1 MLKINEN
8 IYNRIGELGV
18 YIYTL
23 SLFISKSGISIGLG
37 FLILAFLLYLW
48 DKRKISLTVEE
59 KYILAILIL
68 LPIFS
73 LLSVGGSYSFQRALE
88 KSYRYIGL
96 FFIPYFLWKDK
107 VIKIVLSLFSLSIVI
122 SFING
127 ISFYKKFK
135 WNFNIRLISFS
146 SNPLDEAHIMAMGSM
161 LVLVAII
168 YYVKEKKW
176 LYTLFY
182 SLTFILSLIAL
193 VLTQGR
199 GAWIG
204 FVAALFIVLFFL
216 FKSKKNFIIVMLVIS
231 LLGYGAINSKVLE
244 NNRYIKRIVSITNA
258 DATSPKIRIFLWES
272 SIDMFKNNLPFG
284 VGRDNAGKFAL
295 EYMEKNKKYDEMK
308 GNYAKRHLKD
318 IAGSG
323 NLHSMYF
330 TSLAEEGILF
340 FPFVGMFLFI
350 LYRQVRYCIGRERDM
365 NYYIVVG
372 TIGMLVAFLVGGLTE
387 NVWREI
393 WKSNMLVFILGL
405 YFSRIKLQN
414 LKRDKLLKI

>member
-1 MLKINEN
+1 MFKINQN
-8 IYNRIGELGV
+8 IYNKIGEIGV

-37 FLILAFLLYLW
+37 FMILAFLLYLW
-48 DKRKISLTVEE
+48 DKRKINLTVEE
-59 KYILAILIL
+59 KYILVILIL

-96 FFIPYFLWKDK
+96 FFIPLFLQKDK
-107 VIKIVLSLFSLSIVI
+107 IVERVLSLFSLSIVI

-127 ISFYKKFK
+127 IFFYKKFK
-135 WNFNIRLISFS
+135 WNFNERLISFS
-146 SNPLDEAHIMAMGSM
+146 SNPLDEAHILAMGSM
-161 LVLVAII
+161 LVLVAIV
-168 YYVKEKKW
+168 YYAKEKKW

-182 SLTFILSLIAL
+182 SLTFTLSLIAL
-193 VLTQGR
+193 LLTQGR

-204 FVAALFIVLFFL
+204 FVVALFVVLFFL
-216 FKSKKNFIIVMLVIS
+216 FKSKKNFIVAMLAIS

-284 VGRDNAGKFAL
+284 VGRDNAGKYAL

-308 GNYAKRHLKD
+308 WQWAKLELKN

-340 FPFVGMFLFI
+340 FPFIGMFLFI
-350 LYRQVRYCIGRERDM
+350 LYRQIRYCIGRERDM

-405 YFSRIKLQN
+405 YFSRIKTN
-414 LKRDKLLKI
+414 

>member
-1 MLKINEN
+1 MIKIDQD
-8 IYNRIGELGV
+8 IYNKIGEIGI

-37 FLILAFLLYLW
+37 FLILAFLLYFW

-73 LLSVGGSYSFQRALE
+73 LLSVGGSHSFQRALE

-96 FFIPYFLWKDK
+96 FFIPLFLQKDK
-107 VIKIVLSLFSLSIVI
+107 IVERVLSLFSLSIII

-127 ISFYKKFK
+127 ISFYKKLK

-161 LVLVAII
+161 LVLVAIV
-168 YYVKEKKW
+168 YYAKEKKW

-193 VLTQGR
+193 LLTQGR

-204 FVAALFIVLFFL
+204 FVVALFVVLFFL
-216 FKSKKNFIIVMLVIS
+216 FKSKKNFIVAMLAIS

-244 NNRYIKRIVSITNA
+244 NNRYIKRIISITNA

-308 GNYAKRHLKD
+308 GKWAKLELKN
-318 IAGSG
+318 IADSG

-393 WKSNMLVFILGL
+393 WKSNMLVFIIGL
-405 YFSRIKLQN
+405 YLSRVKNIE
-414 LKRDKLLKI
+414 RG

>member
-8 IYNRIGELGV
+8 VYNKIGEIGV

-37 FLILAFLLYLW
+37 FLILAFLLYFW

-96 FFIPYFLWKDK
+96 FFIPLFLQKDK
-107 VIKIVLSLFSLSIVI
+107 IVERVLSLFSLSIVI

-127 ISFYKKFK
+127 IFFYKKLK

-161 LVLVAII
+161 LVLVAIV
-168 YYVKEKKW
+168 YYGKEKKW
-176 LYTLFY
+176 IYTLFY

-193 VLTQGR
+193 LLTQGR

-216 FKSKKNFIIVMLVIS
+216 FKSKKNFIIAMLAIS

-284 VGRDNAGKFAL
+284 VGRDNAGKYAL

-308 GNYAKRHLKD
+308 WQWAKLELKN

-340 FPFVGMFLFI
+340 FPFIGMFLFI

-405 YFSRIKLQN
+405 YFSRIKIN
-414 LKRDKLLKI
+414 

>member
-8 IYNRIGELGV
+8 VYKKIGELGV

-48 DKRKISLTVEE
+48 DKRRISLTVEE

-96 FFIPYFLWKDK
+96 FFIPLFLQKDK
-107 VIKIVLSLFSLSIVI
+107 IVERVLSLFSLSIVI

-127 ISFYKKFK
+127 ISFYKKLK

-161 LVLVAII
+161 LVLVAIV
-168 YYVKEKKW
+168 YYAKEKKW

-204 FVAALFIVLFFL
+204 FVVALFIVLFFL
-216 FKSKKNFIIVMLVIS
+216 FKSKKNFVIAMLAIS

-244 NNRYIKRIVSITNA
+244 NNRYIKRIVSINSKN
-258 DATSPKIRIFLWES
+258 DNSNKSRILLWQSGIEMYKS
-272 SIDMFKNNLPFG
+272 HPVFG
-284 VGRDNAGKFAL
+284 VGRDNASEFSL
-295 EYMEKNKKYDEMK
+295 EYMKNHFK
-308 GNYAKRHLKD
+308 GQKPNYFSKGMMQLAE
-318 IAGSG
+318 AG
-323 NLHSMYF
+323 NLHSLYI

-340 FPFVGMFLFI
+340 FSFMGMFLFI
-350 LYRQVRYCIGRERDM
+350 LYRQVRYCIGRERDI

-393 WKSNMLVFILGL
+393 WKSNMLVFIIGL
-405 YFSRIKLQN
+405 YLSRIKN
-414 LKRDKLLKI
+414 IERG

>member
-8 IYNRIGELGV
+8 IYNKIGEIGI

-37 FLILAFLLYLW
+37 FMILAFLLYLW

-88 KSYRYIGL
+88 KSYRYLPI
-96 FFIPYFLWKDK
+96 FFIPLFIKREK
-107 VIKIVLSLFSLSIVI
+107 VTKIALSLFSLSIVI

-127 ISFYKKFK
+127 IFFYKKLK
-135 WNFNIRLISFS
+135 WNFNARLISFS
-146 SNPLDEAHIMAMGSM
+146 SHPLDEAHILAMGS
-161 LVLVAII
+161 LLLLGIVVYAIAYSKI
-168 YYVKEKKW
+168 REGAI
-176 LYTLFY
+176 Y
-182 SLTFILSLIAL
+182 SLSFILAIIAL
-193 VLTQGR
+193 VMTQGR
-199 GAWIG
+199 GAWLG
-204 FVAALFIVLFFL
+204 FLAGLFIVLFL
-216 FKSKKNFIIVMLVIS
+216 FIKNKKLFIAGVVLVGVLGIGLVTSK
-231 LLGYGAINSKVLE
+231 GLE
-244 NNRYIKRIVSITNA
+244 NNRYIKRFESINNLEDVSN
-258 DATSPKIRIFLWES
+258 KIRLFMWES
-272 SIDMFKNNLPFG
+272 SVDMFKNNLPFG
-284 VGRDNAGKFAL
+284 VGRDNASKFAL

-308 GNYAKRHLKD
+308 HKWAKAHLKE

-350 LYRQVRYCIGRERDM
+350 LYRQVRYCIGRERDF
-365 NYYIVVG
+365 NFYLVVG

-393 WKSNMLVFILGL
+393 WKSNMLVFCLGL
-405 YFSRIKLQN
+405 YLSRRKLE
-414 LKRDKLLKI
+414 K

>member
-8 IYNRIGELGV
+8 VYNKIGEMGV

-23 SLFISKSGISIGLG
+23 SLFISKFGISIGLG
-37 FLILAFLLYLW
+37 FLILAFLLYFW

-68 LPIFS
+68 LSIFS

-96 FFIPYFLWKDK
+96 FFIPLFLQKDK
-107 VIKIVLSLFSLSIVI
+107 VVERVLSLFSLSIVI

-127 ISFYKKFK
+127 IFFYKKLK
-135 WNFNIRLISFS
+135 WNFNERLISFS

-161 LVLVAII
+161 LVLVAIV

-193 VLTQGR
+193 LLTQGR

-204 FVAALFIVLFFL
+204 FAAALFIVLFFL
-216 FKSKKNFIIVMLVIS
+216 FKNKKNFIVAMLAIS
-231 LLGYGAINSKVLE
+231 LLGYGVINSKVLE
-244 NNRYIKRIVSITNA
+244 NNRYIKRIISITNA

-272 SIDMFKNNLPFG
+272 SIDMFKSNLPFG

-308 GNYAKRHLKD
+308 GKWAKLELKN

-340 FPFVGMFLFI
+340 FPFIGMFLFI

-393 WKSNMLVFILGL
+393 WKSNMLVFIIGL
-405 YFSRIKLQN
+405 YLSRVKN
-414 LKRDKLLKI
+414 TERE

>member
-8 IYNRIGELGV
+8 VYNKIGEIGV

-88 KSYRYIGL
+88 KSYRYTGL
-96 FFIPYFLWKDK
+96 FFIPLYLQKDK
-107 VIKIVLSLFSLSIVI
+107 IVERVLSLFSLSIII

-127 ISFYKKFK
+127 IFFYKKLK
-135 WNFNIRLISFS
+135 WNFDIRLISFS
-146 SNPLDEAHIMAMGSM
+146 SNPLDEAHILAMGSM
-161 LVLVAII
+161 LVLVGIV

-176 LYTLFY
+176 LYALFY

-193 VLTQGR
+193 LLTQGR

-216 FKSKKNFIIVMLVIS
+216 FKSKKNFVIAMLAIS

-244 NNRYIKRIVSITNA
+244 NNRYIKRIVSINSKN
-258 DATSPKIRIFLWES
+258 DNSNKSRILLWQSGIEMYKS
-272 SIDMFKNNLPFG
+272 HPVFG
-284 VGRDNAGKFAL
+284 VGRDNASEFSL
-295 EYMEKNKKYDEMK
+295 EYMKNYFK
-308 GNYAKRHLKD
+308 GQEPNWFFNQMMEL
-318 IAGSG
+318 AGSG

-350 LYRQVRYCIGRERDM
+350 LYRQIRYCMGRERDV

-393 WKSNMLVFILGL
+393 WKSNMLVFIIGL
-405 YFSRIKLQN
+405 YLSRIKSIE
-414 LKRDKLLKI
+414 RG

>member
-1 MLKINEN
+1 MLMIKQN
-8 IYNRIGELGV
+8 IYNKIGKLGI
-18 YIYTL
+18 YIYTI

-48 DKRKISLTVEE
+48 DKRRISLTVEE

-96 FFIPYFLWKDK
+96 FFIPLFLQKDK
-107 VIKIVLSLFSLSIVI
+107 IVERVLSLFSLSIVI

-127 ISFYKKFK
+127 ISFYKKLK

-161 LVLVAII
+161 LVLVAIV
-168 YYVKEKKW
+168 YYAKEKKW

-204 FVAALFIVLFFL
+204 FVVALFIVLFFL
-216 FKSKKNFIIVMLVIS
+216 FKSKKNFVIAMLAIS

-244 NNRYIKRIVSITNA
+244 NNRYIKRIVSINSKN
-258 DATSPKIRIFLWES
+258 DNSNKSRILLWQSGIEMYKS
-272 SIDMFKNNLPFG
+272 HPVFG
-284 VGRDNAGKFAL
+284 VGRDNASEFSL
-295 EYMEKNKKYDEMK
+295 EYMKNHFK
-308 GNYAKRHLKD
+308 GQKPNYFSKGMMQLAE
-318 IAGSG
+318 AG
-323 NLHSMYF
+323 NLHSLYI

-340 FPFVGMFLFI
+340 FSFMGMFLFI
-350 LYRQVRYCIGRERDM
+350 LYRQVRYCIGRERDI

-393 WKSNMLVFILGL
+393 WKSNMLVFIIGL
-405 YFSRIKLQN
+405 YLSRIKN
-414 LKRDKLLKI
+414 IERG

>member
-8 IYNRIGELGV
+8 VYKKIGELGV

-48 DKRKISLTVEE
+48 DKRRISLTLEE
-59 KYILAILIL
+59 KYILVILIL

-73 LLSVGGSYSFQRALE
+73 LLSVGGGYSFQRALE
-88 KSYRYIGL
+88 KSYRYLPI
-96 FFIPYFLWKDK
+96 FFIPLFIKREK
-107 VIKIVLSLFSLSIVI
+107 AIKIVLSLFSLSIVI

-127 ISFYKKFK
+127 IFFYKKLK
-135 WNFNIRLISFS
+135 WNFNARLVSFS
-146 SNPLDEAHIMAMGSM
+146 SHPLDEAHILAMGS
-161 LVLVAII
+161 LLLLGIVVYAIAYRKI
-168 YYVKEKKW
+168 KEGAI
-176 LYTLFY
+176 Y
-182 SLTFILSLIAL
+182 SLSFILAIIAL
-193 VLTQGR
+193 VMTQGR
-199 GAWIG
+199 GAWLG
-204 FVAALFIVLFFL
+204 FLAGLFIVLFLLIKNKKL
-216 FKSKKNFIIVMLVIS
+216 FIVGVVLVGVLGIGVVTSK
-231 LLGYGAINSKVLE
+231 GLE
-244 NNRYIKRIVSITNA
+244 NNRYIKRFESINNLEDVSN
-258 DATSPKIRIFLWES
+258 KIRLFMWES
-272 SIDMFKNNLPFG
+272 SVDMFKNNLPFG
-284 VGRDNAGKFAL
+284 VGRDNASKFAL

-308 GNYAKRHLKD
+308 HKWAKAHLKE

-350 LYRQVRYCIGRERDM
+350 LYRQVRYCIGRERDF
-365 NYYIVVG
+365 NFYLVVG

-393 WKSNMLVFILGL
+393 WKSNMLVLCLGL
-405 YFSRIKLQN
+405 YLSRRKLE
-414 LKRDKLLKI
+414 K

>member
-8 IYNRIGELGV
+8 VYNRIGEIGV

-37 FLILAFLLYLW
+37 FLILAFLLYFW

-73 LLSVGGSYSFQRALE
+73 LLSVGGGYSFQRALE
-88 KSYRYIGL
+88 KSYRYLPI
-96 FFIPYFLWKDK
+96 FFIPLFIKGEK
-107 VIKIVLSLFSLSIVI
+107 VTKIALSLFSLSIVI

-127 ISFYKKFK
+127 IFFYKKLK
-135 WNFNIRLISFS
+135 WNFNARLVSFS
-146 SNPLDEAHIMAMGSM
+146 SHPLDEAHILAMGS
-161 LVLVAII
+161 LLLLAVVVYAIAYRKI
-168 YYVKEKKW
+168 KEGAI
-176 LYTLFY
+176 Y
-182 SLTFILSLIAL
+182 SLSFILAIIAL
-193 VLTQGR
+193 VMTQGR
-199 GAWIG
+199 GAWLG
-204 FVAALFIVLFFL
+204 FLAGLFIVLFLLIKNKKL
-216 FKSKKNFIIVMLVIS
+216 FIVGVVLVGVLGIGLVTSK
-231 LLGYGAINSKVLE
+231 GLE
-244 NNRYIKRIVSITNA
+244 NNRYIKRFESINNLN
-258 DATSPKIRIFLWES
+258 DPSNGIRIFLWES
-272 SIDMFKNNLPFG
+272 SIEMFKDNFPFG
-284 VGRDNAGKFAL
+284 VGRDNA
-295 EYMEKNKKYDEMK
+295 KNFTIKYIEQNERYNKID
-308 GNYAKRHLKD
+308 YQWYLKE

-350 LYRQVRYCIGRERDM
+350 LYRQIRYCMGRERDF
-365 NYYIVVG
+365 NFYLVVG

-393 WKSNMLVFILGL
+393 WKSNMLVFCLGL
-405 YFSRIKLQN
+405 YLSRRKLDN
-414 LKRDKLLKI
+414 

>member
-8 IYNRIGELGV
+8 VYNKIGELGV

-59 KYILAILIL
+59 KYILVILIL

-73 LLSVGGSYSFQRALE
+73 LLSAGGSYSFQRAFE
-88 KSYRYIGL
+88 KTYRYLPI
-96 FFIPYFLWKDK
+96 FFIPLFIKGEK
-107 VIKIVLSLFSLSIVI
+107 VTKIVLSLFSLSIVI

-127 ISFYKKFK
+127 IFFYKKLK
-135 WNFNIRLISFS
+135 WNFNARLVSFS
-146 SNPLDEAHIMAMGSM
+146 SHPLDEAHILAMGSLLL
-161 LVLVAII
+161 LVVVVYAIAYRKI
-168 YYVKEKKW
+168 REGAI
-176 LYTLFY
+176 Y
-182 SLTFILSLIAL
+182 SLSFILAIIAL
-193 VLTQGR
+193 VMTQGR
-199 GAWIG
+199 GAWLG
-204 FVAALFIVLFFL
+204 FLAGLFIVLFL
-216 FKSKKNFIIVMLVIS
+216 LIKNKKLFIIGVVLVGV
-231 LLGYGAINSKVLE
+231 LGIGVVTSKGLE
-244 NNRYIKRIVSITNA
+244 NNRYIKRFESINNLEDVSN
-258 DATSPKIRIFLWES
+258 KIRLFMWES
-272 SIDMFKNNLPFG
+272 SVDMFKNNLPFG
-284 VGRDNAGKFAL
+284 VGRDNASKFAL

-308 GNYAKRHLKD
+308 HKWAKAHLKE

-340 FPFVGMFLFI
+340 FPFIGMFLFI
-350 LYRQVRYCIGRERDM
+350 LYRQVRYCIGRERDF
-365 NYYIVVG
+365 NFYLVVG

-393 WKSNMLVFILGL
+393 WKSNMLVFCLGL
-405 YFSRIKLQN
+405 YLSRRKL
-414 LKRDKLLKI
+414 DK

>member
-8 IYNRIGELGV
+8 VYNKIGELGV

-96 FFIPYFLWKDK
+96 FFIPLFLQKDK
-107 VIKIVLSLFSLSIVI
+107 IVERVLSLFSLSIVI

-127 ISFYKKFK
+127 ISFYKKLK
-135 WNFNIRLISFS
+135 WNFNIRFISFS

-161 LVLVAII
+161 LVLVAIV
-168 YYVKEKKW
+168 YYGKEKKW
-176 LYTLFY
+176 IYTLFY

-193 VLTQGR
+193 LLTQGR

-216 FKSKKNFIIVMLVIS
+216 FKSKKNFIVAMLAIS
-231 LLGYGAINSKVLE
+231 LLGYGVINSKVLE

-308 GNYAKRHLKD
+308 GKWAKLELKN

-350 LYRQVRYCIGRERDM
+350 LYRQIRYCIGRERDM

-393 WKSNMLVFILGL
+393 WKSNMLIFIIGL
-405 YFSRIKLQN
+405 YLSRIKSIE
-414 LKRDKLLKI
+414 RG

>member
-8 IYNRIGELGV
+8 VYNRIGEIGI

-96 FFIPYFLWKDK
+96 FFIPLFLQKDK
-107 VIKIVLSLFSLSIVI
+107 VIERVLSLFSLSIVI

-127 ISFYKKFK
+127 ISFYKKLK
-135 WNFNIRLISFS
+135 WNFDIRLISFS

-161 LVLVAII
+161 LVLVAIV
-168 YYVKEKKW
+168 YYAKEKKW
-176 LYTLFY
+176 LYIVFY
-182 SLTFILSLIAL
+182 SLTFTLALIAL
-193 VLTQGR
+193 LLTQGR

-204 FVAALFIVLFFL
+204 FVVALFIVLFFL
-216 FKSKKNFIIVMLVIS
+216 FKSKKNFIVAMLAVS

-308 GNYAKRHLKD
+308 GKWAKLELKN

-350 LYRQVRYCIGRERDM
+350 LYRQIRYCIGRERDM

-393 WKSNMLVFILGL
+393 WKSNMLVFIIGL
-405 YFSRIKLQN
+405 YLSRMKSIE
-414 LKRDKLLKI
+414 RG

>member
-8 IYNRIGELGV
+8 VYKKIGELGV

-59 KYILAILIL
+59 KYILVILIL

-88 KSYRYIGL
+88 KSYRYLPI
-96 FFIPYFLWKDK
+96 FFIPLFIKREK
-107 VIKIVLSLFSLSIVI
+107 VTKIALSLFSLSIVI

-127 ISFYKKFK
+127 IFFYKKLK
-135 WNFNIRLISFS
+135 WNFNARLISFS
-146 SNPLDEAHIMAMGSM
+146 SHPLDEAHILAMGS
-161 LVLVAII
+161 LLLLGIVVYAIAYSKI
-168 YYVKEKKW
+168 REGAI
-176 LYTLFY
+176 Y
-182 SLTFILSLIAL
+182 SLSFILAIIAL
-193 VLTQGR
+193 VMTQGR
-199 GAWIG
+199 GAWLG
-204 FVAALFIVLFFL
+204 FLAGLFIVLFLLIKNKKL
-216 FKSKKNFIIVMLVIS
+216 FIAGVVLVGVLGIGLVTSK
-231 LLGYGAINSKVLE
+231 GLE
-244 NNRYIKRIVSITNA
+244 NNRYIKRFESINNLEDVSN
-258 DATSPKIRIFLWES
+258 KIRLFMWES
-272 SIDMFKNNLPFG
+272 SVDMFKNNLPFG
-284 VGRDNAGKFAL
+284 VGRDNASKFAL

-308 GNYAKRHLKD
+308 HKWAKAHLKE

-350 LYRQVRYCIGRERDM
+350 LYRQVRYCIGRERDF
-365 NYYIVVG
+365 NFYLVVG

-393 WKSNMLVFILGL
+393 WKSNMLVFCLGL
-405 YFSRIKLQN
+405 YLSRRKLE
-414 LKRDKLLKI
+414 K

>member
-8 IYNRIGELGV
+8 VYNKIGELGV
-18 YIYTL
+18 YIYTF

-73 LLSVGGSYSFQRALE
+73 LLSVGGSYSFQRVLE

-96 FFIPYFLWKDK
+96 FFIPLFLQKDK
-107 VIKIVLSLFSLSIVI
+107 VAERVLSLFSLSIVI

-127 ISFYKKFK
+127 ISFYKKLK

-161 LVLVAII
+161 LVLVAIV
-168 YYVKEKKW
+168 YYAKEKKW

-204 FVAALFIVLFFL
+204 FVVALFIVLFFL
-216 FKSKKNFIIVMLVIS
+216 FKSKKNFIVAMLAIS

-308 GNYAKRHLKD
+308 GKWAKLELKN

-340 FPFVGMFLFI
+340 FPFIGMFLFI
-350 LYRQVRYCIGRERDM
+350 LYRQIRYCMGRERDV

-393 WKSNMLVFILGL
+393 WKSNMLVFIIGL
-405 YFSRIKLQN
+405 YLSRIKSIE
-414 LKRDKLLKI
+414 RG

>member
-1 MLKINEN
+1 MLKLNEN
-8 IYNRIGELGV
+8 IYNKIGEIGV

-37 FLILAFLLYLW
+37 FLILAFLLYFW

-73 LLSVGGSYSFQRALE
+73 LLSVGESYSFQRALE

-96 FFIPYFLWKDK
+96 FFIPLFLQKDK
-107 VIKIVLSLFSLSIVI
+107 IVERVLSLFSLSIVI

-127 ISFYKKFK
+127 IFFYKKLK

-161 LVLVAII
+161 LVLVVIV

-193 VLTQGR
+193 LFTQGR

-204 FVAALFIVLFFL
+204 FTAALFVVLFFL
-216 FKSKKNFIIVMLVIS
+216 FKSKKNFIIAMLAIS
-231 LLGYGAINSKVLE
+231 LLGYGTINSKVLE

-308 GNYAKRHLKD
+308 GKWAKLELKN

-340 FPFVGMFLFI
+340 FPFIGMFLFI
-350 LYRQVRYCIGRERDM
+350 LYRQIRYCIERERDM

-405 YFSRIKLQN
+405 YLSRKKLEN
-414 LKRDKLLKI
+414 

>member
-8 IYNRIGELGV
+8 VYNKIGELGV

-96 FFIPYFLWKDK
+96 FFIPLFLQKDK
-107 VIKIVLSLFSLSIVI
+107 VVERVLSLFSLSIVI

-127 ISFYKKFK
+127 IFFYKKLK

-161 LVLVAII
+161 LVLVAIV
-168 YYVKEKKW
+168 YYGKEKKW
-176 LYTLFY
+176 IYTLFY

-193 VLTQGR
+193 LLTQGR

-204 FVAALFIVLFFL
+204 FVVALFIVLFFL
-216 FKSKKNFIIVMLVIS
+216 FKSKKNFIIAMLAIS

-308 GNYAKRHLKD
+308 GKWAKLELKN

-340 FPFVGMFLFI
+340 FPFIGMFLFI